1 MIGEPKS
8 YNKLVIE
15 YIKASEKLRIDI
27 NKEQKLINMLDQC
40 LLCIYLMT
48 GDEPFY
54 NINKE
59 KLIQSIKNKET
70 FCEH

>member
-1 MIGEPKS
+1 MSKYITMNGEPKS

-27 NKEQKLINMLDQC
+27 NKEKNLIKMLDQC

-54 NINKE
+54 NINRAKI
-59 KLIQSIKNKET
+59 L
-70 FCEH
+70 